1 MTTYLLLSAGIGRSM
16 KTKGAKSL
24 LEYDGVSVLQHQIRT
39 IRSVDDKADVC
50 VVVGFQYN
58 KVVKAAL
65 DESVRIVYNHE
76 YESTGQSESIKIGL
90 NSTNKTDIFIIHGD
104 VVFNTAAIKK
114 TKLSHVVLENSA
126 DKRKVGLCH
135 NSLTLVGMSY
145 GVENKWGQIA
155 YFNSKD
161 FIILKE
167 LSNSCKSNMS
177 TYELINE
184 MIARTKIVVRQSEDI
199 KIVEI
204 EKNYESTDY

>member
-1 MTTYLLLSAGIGRSM
+1 MTAYLLLSAGIGRSM

-24 LEYDGVSVLQHQIRT
+24 LEYDGISVLQHQIRT
-39 IRSVDDKADVC
+39 IRSSDDKADIC
-50 VVVGFQYN
+50 IVVGFQCN

-65 DESVRIVYNHE
+65 QESVRIVYNHK

-90 NSTNKTDIFIIHGD
+90 NSTNKTDIFVIHGD
-104 VVFNTAAIKK
+104 VVFNSAAIKK
-114 TKLSHVVLENSA
+114 TKISHVVLENST

-135 NSLTLVGMSY
+135 NSLSLVGMSY
-145 GVENKWGQIA
+145 GIDNKWGQIA

-161 FIILKE
+161 FSTLKD
-167 LSNSCKSNMS
+167 LANTCKSNMS

-184 MIARTKIVVRQSEDI
+184 MITKTKIVVRQSDDI

-204 EKNYESTDY
+204 EKNYESPDY